1 MSESQLSLLFFINK
15 SETEMRMKK
24 VKKKNKE
31 NDVYLQ
37 NIAGIN
43 DYPTK
48 KLIR

>member
-1 MSESQLSLLFFINK
+1 VSESQLIFFINK
-15 SETEMRMKK
+15 SGTKMRMLEK
-24 VKKKNKE
+24 VKEKNKE

-48 KLIR
+48 KS